1 MNESSSDVVAPAR
14 TELTTP
20 ANSTPNATS
29 AIAIAASQAERE
41 ASVPRH
47 TNTPPVTAS
56 AACARS
62 RARIG
67 PAKSTSSSIANEP
80 NAANVANA
88 GLPITRSPSANIAGM
103 TSAGSPRPTEGGEPA
118 IAFSQPPQHR
128 HVRHTS
134 GWIMTCLGVQ
144 AVVLRGAPPAT
155 DCFSR

>member
-1 MNESSSDVVAPAR
+1 MNASSSDVVAPAR

-29 AIAIAASQAERE
+29 AIATAASHAERD

-56 AACARS
+56 AACACS

-103 TSAGSPRPTEGGEPA
+103 TSAVRPARRSAANPRSRSR
-118 IAFSQPPQHR
+118 SQSEHGR
-128 HVRHTS
+128 
-134 GWIMTCLGVQ
+134 
-144 AVVLRGAPPAT
+144 
-155 DCFSR
+155 